1 MAVVVW
7 IALLVAYVWSVRNLG
22 LMSRSPDP
30 WSPTDVSERIDHVR
44 TDETLPGGMVSAKR
58 QPVVISLKR
67 QAL

>member
-22 LMSRSPDP
+22 LMSRSRDP
-30 WSPTDVSERIDHVR
+30 WSPTDVSERIDPVR
-44 TDETLPGGMVSAKR
+44 TDKR
-58 QPVVISLKR
+58 QPVAISLKR